1 MLGHKT
7 SCSGFKEIVIKSSTF
22 PDHNTIRLEIINKKK
37 TAKKPTNAWRLNS
50 MLLNNQW
57 VIGEI
62 KEEIKTPRCKYK
74 HNNPKPMGHR
84 KSSSKNIHSNTGLPQ
99 ETREVTNKQ
108 PNLKQ
113 LEKGKQNP
121 KEEKKS

>member
-1 MLGHKT
+1 
-7 SCSGFKEIVIKSSTF
+7 
-22 PDHNTIRLEIINKKK
+22 
-37 TAKKPTNAWRLNS
+37 

-62 KEEIKTPRCKYK
+62 KEEIKTPRYK

-84 KSSSKNIHSNTGLPQ
+84 KSSSKNIHSNTSLPQ
-99 ETREVTNKQ
+99 ETREVTNTQ

-121 KEEKKS
+121 KEGKKS